1 MLEPD
6 RQSMDDTGG
15 TLDTSHDISVLNR
28 LIETTI
34 DSVDGYRRAAQ
45 EATNSRFS
53 AEFLER
59 ANEREQVVS
68 QLRDR
73 VRQLGGNPEDDGSVL
88 AAAHR
93 AFLTLRDRVTGS
105 DDASVIAEVDH
116 GESYLNDKW
125 ETALQDGRLAP
136 ETRSIIQRSYDSV
149 RDGRDRFRRLHEDMS
164 DTTTAGTTTGGT
176 TTGTTTG
183 GTTGGL
189 GGGTSY

>member
-6 RQSMDDTGG
+6 SSRSAFGG
-15 TLDTSHDISVLNR
+15 GGGNASHDITVLNS

-34 DSVDGYRRAAQ
+34 DSVDGYRRSAQ

-93 AFLTLRDRVTGS
+93 AFLSLRDKITGS

-116 GESYLNDKW
+116 GESYLKNKW
-125 ETALQDGRLAP
+125 ETALRDEGLST
-136 ETRSIIQRSYDSV
+136 ETRTLIQSAYGSV
-149 RDGRDRFRRLHEDMS
+149 RDGYERFRRLHEDVS
-164 DTTTAGTTTGGT
+164 GTAGATTGGT
-176 TTGTTTG
+176 
-183 GTTGGL
+183 
-189 GGGTSY
+189 Y

>member
-6 RQSMDDTGG
+6 RMSTDGTGG
-15 TLDTSHDISVLNR
+15 TLDTSHDISVLNS

-34 DSVDGYRRAAQ
+34 DSVDGYRRSAQ

-59 ANEREQVVS
+59 SNEREQVVS

-93 AFLTLRDRVTGS
+93 AFLTLRDKVTGS
-105 DDASVIAEVDH
+105 DDTAVIAEVDH
-116 GESYLNDKW
+116 GESYLNGKW
-125 ETALQDGRLAP
+125 ETALRDDRLSV
-136 ETRSIIQRSYDSV
+136 ETRSIIQSCYDSV

-164 DTTTAGTTTGGT
+164 STTAGTTMGG
-176 TTGTTTG
+176 
-183 GTTGGL
+183 
-189 GGGTSY
+189 GGGTGF